1 MIQRSFPALVLT
13 ISTILMAANGCAGTS
28 ARPESAPASA
38 LKDISADTKP
48 DCPVPVTRL
57 TGSHP
62 GPVLFII
69 AGLHGDE
76 ASGTA
81 AAVQLAAGRAPARG
95 TIVVIP
101 TAAPEAQS
109 SGQRWAPGWS
119 DLNRA
124 FPAESGDPGVRGSLT
139 DPTFQRADALFC
151 LIMAEQP
158 FLVLDLHE
166 SDQYWTEGEGP
177 ALVVP
182 TSTRSTELALALLE
196 TAGMEGF
203 SFTGPPPAG
212 SLVAAVD
219 SMQGIPALIVE
230 VPDTLPAGER
240 VRLHGLVI
248 NAALRMLGML
258 DTAGSL

>member
-28 ARPESAPASA
+28 ARPESAPAGA
-38 LKDISADTKP
+38 LTDISADATP
-48 DCPVPVTRL
+48 ESPVSVTRL
-57 TGSHP
+57 TSSRA
-62 GPVLFII
+62 GPVLFIV

-76 ASGTA
+76 TSGTA
-81 AAVQLAAGRAPARG
+81 AAVQLAAGHAPARG

-124 FPAESGDPGVRGSLT
+124 FPVEGDDPGVRRSLT
-139 DPTFQRADALFC
+139 DPTFQRAEALFS
-151 LIMAEQP
+151 LIIAEQP
-158 FLVLDLHE
+158 SLVLDLHE

-182 TSTRSTELALALLE
+182 TSTFSTELALTLLE
-196 TAGMEGF
+196 STGMEGF

-230 VPDTLPAGER
+230 VPDTLFADER

-258 DTAGSL
+258 DTAGSP